1 MTFLPAGQ
9 ATPVTLNVMPKSVM
23 EGFDPEFGRITAQF
37 GVEVPAV
44 PNQTLEQGIGYF
56 NNDPETEVFA
66 NTLPGTLIGTQA
78 DGTQIWKITH
88 NGVDT
93 HIVHV
98 HMYNLQVIN
107 RVYWDGTIVPP
118 DPNEVGWKESVQ
130 INPLQDLV
138 VAMRPIAPNIP
149 WELPNSVRL
158 LNAVTAN
165 GSAKPMEFTN
175 LDPQGN
181 QINVVNH
188 VVNFG
193 WEYVWHCHLLGHEEN
208 DMMRSQSVAVAP
220 KFAPGSLTAVSG
232 GANRVNLTWTD
243 TTVSETD
250 WTIQRATAAAGPWSD
265 LAQIPS
271 TTGPQK
277 GGSVQY
283 SDPTAVS
290 PFFYR
295 VLATNV
301 VGDRTVYAGSSGY
314 PTVTVNST
322 PSNVASPSAVAASI
336 TVVSPNGGEVWAQ
349 NTTHPITW
357 SYTGTPGSAVKIDL
371 MKNGIFY
378 QAIVASTPI
387 GSAGSGS
394 YSWTIRTISTPGTTY
409 RVRVTSTTNATV
421 NDTSNANFA
430 ITAAGALPA
439 LTVSASPTSVI
450 VRTPTAVTFTVK
462 NQTSGL
468 VVNGATVTLTGVA
481 TGSGVTGANGNTTIS
496 VNASAAGTVTATA
509 TLAGYTN
516 GVTTVTA
523 TAAPSASSITVVSPN
538 GGEAWVRNTT
548 HPITW
553 SYTGSPGPAVKID
566 LMKNGIF
573 YQAITAST
581 PVGSAGSGSY
591 PWNIRSI
598 TTLGTTYRVT
608 GYKHKQLNR

>member
-1 MTFLPAGQ
+1 MLKYRRFPTR
-9 ATPVTLNVMPKSVM
+9 S
-23 EGFDPEFGRITAQF
+23 
-37 GVEVPAV
+37 
-44 PNQTLEQGIGYF
+44 LEQGIGYF

-107 RVYWDGTIVPP
+107 RVYWDGTILPP

-149 WELPNSVRL
+149 WELPNSIRL

-250 WTIQRATAAAGPWSD
+250 WTIQRATAAGGPWSD
-265 LAQIPS
+265 LAQILS

-277 GGSVQY
+277 GGSVKY

-295 VLATNV
+295 VLATNI

-322 PSNVASPSAVAASI
+322 PSNVASAAPVGGLPVAVI
-336 TVVSPNGGEVWAQ
+336 TKNVSSGRAPLTVNFGDRSTGIGINQRNWSFGDGTWF
-349 NTTHPITW
+349 NTTVA
-357 SYTGTPGSAVKIDL
+357 TPQVIHTFTL
-371 MKNGIFY
+371 
-378 QAIVASTPI
+378 
-387 GSAGSGS
+387 
-394 YSWTIRTISTPGTTY
+394 PGVY
-409 RVRVTSTTNATV
+409 NVR
-421 NDTSNANFA
+421 
-430 ITAAGALPA
+430 
-439 LTVSASPTSVI
+439 LTVCNAS
-450 VRTPTAVTFTVK
+450 
-462 NQTSGL
+462 GC
-468 VVNGATVTLTGVA
+468 
-481 TGSGVTGANGNTTIS
+481 NTTIP
-496 VNASAAGTVTATA
+496 GT
-509 TLAGYTN
+509 N
-516 GVTTVTA
+516 ITA
-523 TAAPSASSITVVSPN
+523 TAAPGAPV
-538 GGEAWVRNTT
+538 AKF
-548 HPITW
+548 
-553 SYTGSPGPAVKID
+553 A
-566 LMKNGIF
+566 KNV
-573 YQAITAST
+573 TS
-581 PVGSAGSGSY
+581 GSAPLSVQFTDQS
-591 PWNIRSI
+591 
-598 TTLGTTYRVT
+598 TGTSSEQMELELR
-608 GYKHKQLNR
+608 